1 MCWLGVVLDVSLD
14 GEKVM
19 RPAYMDPGDQF
30 AISLCLPDQTMTMN
44 VDAALRWGNRH
55 TFRLECTAVSQL
67 ADTRTR
73 NFLSR
78 ASSPREQANSLMMF
92 FAGLFLMKEEGMVD
106 QSCAKA
112 VGRTDRS
119 IFADMAAVVR

>member
-1 MCWLGVVLDVSLD
+1 MCVLGGVLDVSLD

-19 RPAYMDPGDQF
+19 SPAYMNPGDQL
-30 AISLCLPDQTMTMN
+30 AISLCLPDQTVTMN

-78 ASSPREQANSLMMF
+78 ASSPRA
-92 FAGLFLMKEEGMVD
+92 
-106 QSCAKA
+106 
-112 VGRTDRS
+112 
-119 IFADMAAVVR
+119 